1 MKRLDELREKSNDEL
16 IKILND
22 LNEELFKLR
31 RIIESGGAV
40 EKPGR
45 VRHLR
50 KTRARILTILRERG
64 LKL

>member
-1 MKRLDELREKSNDEL
+1 LKRLDELREKSNDEL